1 MSQTKLTS
9 ANGIDFATRIDGAY
23 DAPWL
28 ILSNS
33 LGSNMSMW
41 NPQIEELKQ
50 HYRVLRYD
58 TRGHGGSGVPKGPYD
73 FKQFTGDIVALM
85 DAFEISNADFLGL
98 SLGGMTGLG
107 LAIECPERIN
117 RLIVADARSD
127 APEEYQKIWDTRIST
142 IRDGGLEA
150 IVDATIEMWV
160 SSESRNSNHAL
171 SNEIRTMVLA
181 TDLSGYIATCQALKK
196 LNFLPKLPKIQCPVL
211 YVGGSDD
218 AAASPEVMEHMS
230 QQTPSSAHVTIEG
243 ARHLA
248 NLDKPE
254 LFNEIILTFLNA
266 DI

>member
-1 MSQTKLTS
+1 MSQTKQTL
-9 ANGIDFATRIDGAY
+9 ANGIGLATRVDGAY

-41 NPQIEELKQ
+41 NPQIEVLKQ
-50 HYRVLRYD
+50 YYRVLRYD
-58 TRGHGGSGVPKGPYD
+58 TRGHGESDVPNGPYD
-73 FKQFTGDIVALM
+73 FEQFTGDVVSLM

-107 LAIECPERIN
+107 LAIEHPDRIN

-142 IRDGGLEA
+142 VEDGGLEA
-150 IVDATIEMWV
+150 IVDAIIEMWV
-160 SSESRNSNHAL
+160 SNESRDSNHAL
-171 SNEIRTMVLA
+171 SSEIRTMILA
-181 TDLSGYIATCQALKK
+181 TDPSGYIATCQGLKK
-196 LNFLPKLPKIQCPVL
+196 LNYLPLLSKIQCPVL
-211 YVGGSDD
+211 YLGGSDD
-218 AAASPEVMEHMS
+218 AAANPEVMEHMS
-230 QQTPSSAHVTIEG
+230 KQTPSSAHVTIEG